1 MVESE
6 AGGASRRSRRRWSTA
21 EKRRIV
27 ELTMAPMASVSE
39 VSRAYNVNANQVFK
53 WRRDVERGALRES
66 CTALVPVTV
75 SDGRDN
81 NGSEAEQA
89 SRRSTAGAIHI
100 ELGGRA
106 RISVEHGADACLVQS
121 VLESL
126 RK

>member
-6 AGGASRRSRRRWSTA
+6 AGGASRRTRRRWSTA

-27 ELTMAPMASVSE
+27 ELTLAPMASVAE
-39 VSRAYNVNANQVFK
+39 VARVYNVNANQVFK
-53 WRRDVERGALRES
+53 WRRDVERAGLRES
-66 CTALVPVTV
+66 CAALIPVTV
-75 SDGRDN
+75 SDR
-81 NGSEAEQA
+81 SEDISEQA

>member
-39 VSRAYNVNANQVFK
+39 VSRAYDVNANQVFK
-53 WRRDVERGALRES
+53 WRRDMERGELRES
-66 CTALVPVTV
+66 CAALVPVTV
-75 SDGRDN
+75 SDGSDDI
-81 NGSEAEQA
+81 SEQA
-89 SRRSTAGAIHI
+89 SRPSTAGAIHI
-100 ELGGRA
+100 ELAGRA
-106 RISVEHGADACLVQS
+106 RIRVEHGADACLVQS
-121 VLESL
+121 ILESL

>member
-6 AGGASRRSRRRWSTA
+6 AGGASRRTRRRWSTA

-27 ELTMAPMASVSE
+27 ELTLAPMASVAE
-39 VSRAYNVNANQVFK
+39 VARVYNVNANQVFK

-66 CTALVPVTV
+66 CAALVPVTV
-75 SDGRDN
+75 SDGSD
-81 NGSEAEQA
+81 EQA

-100 ELGGRA
+100 ELAGRA